1 MIIGTPKETAAG
13 EKRVAMTP
21 DSALQLRK
29 LGYECIIQSGAGANA
44 GFPDSAYRAAGV
56 KVAKT
61 AAELWKSSDIITKVR
76 PPKAKEVNHLTQGK
90 LLISFFY
97 PAQNPDQMALI
108 AKNNASVIAMDM
120 VPRISRAQKMD
131 ALSSMANIAGYRSV
145 IEAGNNFGRFFT
157 GQITAAGKVPPAKV
171 LIIGAG
177 VAGLAAIG
185 TATSLGAITYA
196 FDRVNGSRIC
206 LS

>member
-1 MIIGTPKETAAG
+1 MIIGTPKERAAD

-21 DSALQLRK
+21 DSALQLHK
-29 LGYECIIQSGAGANA
+29 LGYECMIQSGAGANA

-120 VPRISRAQKMD
+120 VPESAERKKWMRY
-131 ALSSMANIAGYRSV
+131 LLW
-145 IEAGNNFGRFFT
+145 
-157 GQITAAGKVPPAKV
+157 QI
-171 LIIGAG
+171 
-177 VAGLAAIG
+177 
-185 TATSLGAITYA
+185 
-196 FDRVNGSRIC
+196 
-206 LS
+206 